1 MRSRRGGF
9 ALVAVL
15 ATGFFLTADAAPE
28 SGTVKSAQPG
38 SQGRG
43 VVLLPNGWKI
53 APAGRHIPI
62 GDLPLAMLETPAP
75 GASCP

>member
-1 MRSRRGGF
+1 VRSRRGGF

-15 ATGFFLTADAAPE
+15 ATGIFLTADAAPE
-28 SGTVKSAQPG
+28 SGTVTSAQPG
-38 SQGRG
+38 NQGRG

-62 GDLPLAMLETPAP
+62 GDLPLAMLETPD
-75 GASCP
+75 GR